1 MFGLRNKCCNSLC
14 PKVQSYTPFGKMC
27 TFFARCAVFA
37 VILAGCSRNP
47 EPRPVQVSSAA
58 SADTVHI
65 KLPVIRVTVDSASGS
80 APLDSASL
88 ALLERRVMSRVAS
101 LLRAEASKAAGGS
114 TAGIPPVK
122 NAAPE
127 IRHGLLGTI
136 EFSEDGS
143 IAETSRERIA
153 AIAKL
158 LEEIE
163 APIEL
168 RASAELG
175 VTNIDVAIARARR
188 VYLELIARNRAL
200 ANRAVVI
207 GIQGINTLTPIHP
220 RVEIFWQDNED

>member
-1 MFGLRNKCCNSLC
+1 
-14 PKVQSYTPFGKMC
+14 MC
-27 TFFARCAVFA
+27 TFFARSAVIA

-47 EPRPVQVSSAA
+47 NPRPVDVRSAA
-58 SADTVHI
+58 PADTVHVH
-65 KLPVIRVTVDSASGS
+65 LPVIRVTVDSTGGS
-80 APLDSASL
+80 APLDSATL

-101 LLRAEASKAAGGS
+101 MMRAEASKAAGGS

-158 LEEIE
+158 LEAID

-188 VYLELIARNRAL
+188 VYLELIAQNRTL

-207 GIQGINTLTPIHP
+207 GIQGVNTFTPIDP
-220 RVEIFWQDNED
+220 QVQIFWQDNED